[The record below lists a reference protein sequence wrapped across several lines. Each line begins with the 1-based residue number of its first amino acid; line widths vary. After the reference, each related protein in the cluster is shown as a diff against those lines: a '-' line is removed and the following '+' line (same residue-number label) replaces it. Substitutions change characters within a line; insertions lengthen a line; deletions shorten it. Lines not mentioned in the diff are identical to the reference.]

1 MKSKINV
8 GVIFGGRSVENEISV
23 LTALQAINAID
34 TERYSVTPIYISKQ
48 GRWYTGKA
56 LTDSSNYRHMD
67 SLLASC
73 DEVYLRPTYGD
84 NNLYKVNKPLIS
96 YFKQMFNISKDE
108 IAATLD
114 VILPALHGTNCEDG
128 SFQGVIEMTGIPYA
142 GCNVL
147 SSANGMDKI
156 TMKMILKE
164 SGIPVIDYTWFC
176 DKEWYDNQKVV
187 AERVEAT
194 LGYPV
199 IVKPADS
206 GSSVGITAVHN
217 REELIEAVDNAA
229 SYSKRI
235 IVEHLVKQLKEI
247 NCSVLGNYYDC
258 EASVCEAPIR
268 SSEILSYADKY
279 LGGARGSAK
288 GGAKCGSKSAPQ
300 QSEGMR
306 STLREIPA
314 NLPDEVTALIRT
326 MAVKTFKTLACD
338 GVSRID
344 FMIDEA
350 NGKIYVNEINTIPG
364 SLSFYLWEASGVSFP
379 SLVQRLI
386 DIAFQR
392 KRDSATKVTS
402 YKENIFNYTT
412 GATGAKGAKGAK
424 GTKL

>member
-1 MKSKINV
+1 MKSKIRV

-23 LTALQAINAID
+23 LTAIQAINALDKELYEI
-34 TERYSVTPIYISKQ
+34 TPIYISKQ
-48 GRWYTGKA
+48 GRWYTGNA
-56 LTDSSNYRHMD
+56 LTDSNNYRHMD

-73 DEVYLRPTYGD
+73 DEVYLRPIYGD

-96 YFKQMFNISKDE
+96 YFKQLFNISKDE

-128 SFQGVIEMTGIPYA
+128 SFQGAIEMTGIPYA

-147 SSANGMDKI
+147 ASANGMDKI
-156 TMKMILKE
+156 TMKMILAE
-164 SGIPVIDYTWFC
+164 SGIPVIDYTWFS
-176 DKEWYDNQKVV
+176 DKEWYDAQQSVI
-187 AERVEAT
+187 ERVESK

-235 IVEHLVKQLKEI
+235 IVEHLVEKLKEI

-268 SSEILSYADKY
+268 SGEILSYADKY
-279 LGGARGSAK
+279 LGGGKGSK
-288 GGAKCGSKSAPQ
+288 GGTK
-300 QSEGMR
+300 QSQGMR

-314 NLPDEVTALIRT
+314 NLPQETTDFIRKS
-326 MAVKTFKTLACD
+326 AVETFKALACD

-350 NGKIYVNEINTIPG
+350 DGKIYVNEINTIPG
-364 SLSFYLWEASGVSFP
+364 SLSFYLWEASGVSFDR
-379 SLVQRLI
+379 LTERLI
-386 DIAFQR
+386 EIAFQR
-392 KRDSATKVTS
+392 KRDSSTKITS
-402 YKENIFNYTT
+402 YKENIFNYQIS
-412 GATGAKGAKGAK
+412 GAKGAKGAK
-424 GTKL
+424 GCKS

>member
-23 LTALQAINAID
+23 LTAIQAINAID
-34 TERYSVTPIYISKQ
+34 TEKYSVTPIYISKQ
-48 GRWYTGKA
+48 GHWYTGKA

-73 DEVYLRPTYGD
+73 DEVYLRPTFGD
-84 NNLYKVNKPLIS
+84 SNLYKVRKPLFGS
-96 YFKQMFNISKDE
+96 D

-147 SSANGMDKI
+147 ASANGMDKI

-176 DKEWYDNQKVV
+176 DKEWYDNQTAV
-187 AERVEAT
+187 AEKVEAK

-235 IVEHLVKQLKEI
+235 IVEHLVSQLKEI

-279 LGGARGSAK
+279 LGGAAK
-288 GGAKCGSKSAPQ
+288 GGAKGGTK
-300 QSEGMR
+300 QSQGMR

-314 NLPDEVTALIRT
+314 ILPDEVTAFIRRT
-326 MAVKTFKTLACD
+326 AVETFKALNCD

-350 NGKIYVNEINTIPG
+350 DGKIYVNEINTIPG
-364 SLSFYLWEASGVSFP
+364 SLSFYLWEASGVSFQQ
-379 SLVQRLI
+379 LVQRLI

-392 KRDSATKVTS
+392 RRDSQGKVTS
-402 YKENIFNYTT
+402 YKENIFNYTVS
-412 GATGAKGAKGAK
+412 GAKGAKGAK
-424 GTKL
+424 GSKM

>member
-23 LTALQAINAID
+23 LTAIQAINAID
-34 TERYSVTPIYISKQ
+34 TEKYSVTPIYISKQ
-48 GRWYTGKA
+48 GHWYTGEA
-56 LTDSSNYRHMD
+56 LLNSENYRNMEA
-67 SLLASC
+67 LYKMC
-73 DEVYLRPTYGD
+73 DEVYLRPTFGD
-84 NNLYKVNKPLIS
+84 SNLYKVRKPLFGS
-96 YFKQMFNISKDE
+96 D

-147 SSANGMDKI
+147 ASANGMDKI

-176 DKEWYDNQKVV
+176 DKEWYDNQTAV
-187 AERVEAT
+187 AEKVEAK

-235 IVEHLVKQLKEI
+235 IVEHLVSQLKEI

-279 LGGARGSAK
+279 LGGAAK
-288 GGAKCGSKSAPQ
+288 GGAKGGTK
-300 QSEGMR
+300 QSQGMR

-314 NLPDEVTALIRT
+314 ILPDEVTTFIRRT
-326 MAVKTFKTLACD
+326 AVDTFKALNCD

-350 NGKIYVNEINTIPG
+350 DGKIYVNEINTIPG
-364 SLSFYLWEASGVSFP
+364 SLSFYLWEASGVSFQQ
-379 SLVQRLI
+379 LVQRLI

-392 KRDSATKVTS
+392 RRDSQGKVTS
-402 YKENIFNYTT
+402 YKENIFNYTVS
-412 GATGAKGAKGAK
+412 GAKGAKGAK
-424 GTKL
+424 GSKM